1 MKRRLILISLLLG
14 CSCIVLSAKSSD
26 SDLFSDLTHES
37 FLPRNE
43 IERNAVLL
51 GESFVNQILTRKNFS
66 LEDEQK
72 FFGSYGSILGESL
85 YASLGFASTDKNGEI
100 RICLDASV
108 KTSPLGALLI
118 KKLNPFFADKQRFMY
133 CLGRNIYTYD
143 RNGIGRAGPSA
154 TTFLFLRAVPESSSA
169 FRDNANCI
177 IMMIA
182 LRQSPDK
189 KNSFY
194 IELVDSYIGHV
205 PLYKFLG
212 FQGKFASDLK
222 LPVEELSRLKKYW
235 QK

>member
-1 MKRRLILISLLLG
+1 MKRRLIIISLLLS
-14 CSCIVLSAKSSD
+14 CSCIALSVKSSD

-43 IERNAVLL
+43 IERKAILL
-51 GESFVNQILTRKNFS
+51 GESFVNQILTRKNLS
-66 LEDEQK
+66 LVDEQK
-72 FFGSYGSILGESL
+72 LFGPYGGILGESL
-85 YASLGFASTDKNGEI
+85 YVSLGLASMDKNGEI
-100 RICLDASV
+100 CLDATV
-108 KTSPLGALLI
+108 KTSPLGVLLI
-118 KKLNPFFADKQRFMY
+118 KKLNPVFADKQRFMY

-143 RNGIGRAGPSA
+143 RDGIGRAGPSA

-182 LRQSPDK
+182 LQQSSDK
-189 KNSFY
+189 KNGFY

-222 LPVEELSRLKKYW
+222 LSAEELSRLKKYW